1 MARRLV
7 AALVSRCSLCSAPLI
22 ASITALPLLVALAAP
37 AQAQFT
43 PGDIYVASWK
53 KTIYKVDP
61 TTWAVTTFADQA
73 DGIDGVS
80 GLIWHPNDE
89 LLVLSYYNDTV
100 FSFDSAGVAT
110 AKWTTLDG
118 LNGPF
123 GQNGLACTVGGLTYV
138 ANWDNRELL
147 EIPLGGAATVL
158 ADAAD
163 SIAHPDGVIAGPCKN
178 LYLANRD
185 GKNLLQVTPA
195 GNVSVFDTLP
205 DQPMSVALHPD
216 GCIYVACL
224 YGDVYKYEDH
234 RPGLRRKLVSFGR
247 RLATPVIR
255 FNRDYSKLLFTS
267 SGKGNLALI
276 DPTTG
281 SVTEVLPAGSLGSPL
296 GLEVVGGHD
305 DIGIH
310 DYSYDARESGTGGV
324 FPSIN
329 ASGHPVFGESM
340 TLELRDFVGGG
351 LVSVVTGYDE
361 NPQTQG
367 NGTFFVS
374 LTPGDYTVLQ
384 VTVGGAPGVAG
395 DGDLDYTDDIGVDPA
410 LDCVEWYLQA
420 FCDDPTPDNS
430 GYSLSNPLR
439 LITRSF

>member
-1 MARRLV
+1 MVRRLG
-7 AALVSRCSLCSAPLI
+7 AALVSLSLVM
-22 ASITALPLLVALAAP
+22 LLADQ

-61 TTWAVTTFADQA
+61 STWTVSTFADQA

-110 AKWTTLDG
+110 AKWTTANG
-118 LNGPF
+118 INGPF
-123 GQNGLACTVGGLTYV
+123 GQNGLACTLGGLTYA
-138 ANWDNRELL
+138 ANWDSRELL
-147 EIPLGGAATVL
+147 EIPLGGVPAVL
-158 ADAAD
+158 ADSSD
-163 SIAHPDGVIAGPCKN
+163 SIAHPDGFVAGPCKN
-178 LYLANRD
+178 LWLANRD
-185 GKNLLQVTPA
+185 GKNVLNVSPA
-195 GNVSVFDTLP
+195 GVVSVFDTLP
-205 DQPMSVALHPD
+205 DQPMSIAVHPD
-216 GCIYVACL
+216 GSLYVACL
-224 YGDVYKYEDH
+224 YGDVYKYPNH
-234 RPGLRRKLVSFGR
+234 AASLRQRLVTFGR
-247 RLATPVIR
+247 KLATPVIR
-255 FNRDYSKLLFTS
+255 FNRDYTKLLFTS

-281 SVTEVLPAGSLGSPL
+281 TVTEVLPVGSLGAPL

-310 DYSYDARESGTGGV
+310 DYGHDQRESGTGDIY
-324 FPSIN
+324 PSIDAAGN
-329 ASGHPVFGESM
+329 PVFGATT

-351 LVSVVTGYDE
+351 LVFVVTGE
-361 NPQTQG
+361 SEKPTTQG
-367 NGTFFVS
+367 NGTFFVD
-374 LTPGDYTVLQ
+374 LTPGEYTVLQ
-384 VTVGGAPGVAG
+384 VTVGGTPGVAG

-420 FCDDPTPDNS
+420 YCDDPTPNNS
-430 GYSLSNPLR
+430 GYSLSNALR